1 MELSRQ
7 CSSVAVTLMQ
17 RCRTTLEIQT
27 ILHGNRKQIY
37 GFKDLE
43 YARAKQAIAFEQKEV
58 KYNSNISVATF
69 LYKA

>member
-7 CSSVAVTLMQ
+7 CSSVAVALMQ
-17 RCRTTLEIQT
+17 KCRTTQEIQT
-27 ILHGNRKQIY
+27 ILHGNRKQMY

-58 KYNSNISVATF
+58 KCNAYIYVATF